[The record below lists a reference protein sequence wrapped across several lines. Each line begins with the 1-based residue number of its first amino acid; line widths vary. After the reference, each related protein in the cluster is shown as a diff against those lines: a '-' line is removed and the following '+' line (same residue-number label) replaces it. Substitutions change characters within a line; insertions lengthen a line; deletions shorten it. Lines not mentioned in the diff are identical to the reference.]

1 MWLDKDDLET
11 IAIGYTTAV
20 EVITEKVVKQ
30 IRWKAI
36 VLRDT
41 ATNNST
47 RQYALNKY
55 LVDSY
60 NSMECLVGSY
70 NGITL
75 KKNRKLRHHALE
87 NLRV

>member
-60 NSMECLVGSY
+60 NIMECLVGSY

-75 KKNRKLRHHALE
+75 KKNRKLRHHTLE